1 MDLITEGI
9 SRAFWLLV
17 KGDRDVLRIALLTL
31 KVSGTATLISLALG
45 VPLGTVLALGRFRG
59 RNAVASLI
67 NTGMGLP
74 PVVVGLWVSIMLW
87 RYGPL
92 GSLRL
97 LYTPTAMVIAQTVIA
112 LPIITGLTMSGIG
125 QLDPGIRVQLLSMGA
140 TRWQIVW
147 LLVREARLAILAA
160 VIAGF
165 GRAVSEIGASM
176 MVGGNVVGETRVL
189 TTATSMEVSRGNFGA
204 AIALSILLLL
214 ITLSITAWLTH
225 VQQKGRSAS
234 L

>member
-1 MDLITEGI
+1 MDLIAEGI
-9 SRAFWLLV
+9 AKAFWLLV

-31 KVSGTATLISLALG
+31 KVSGSATLISLALG
-45 VPLGTVLALGRFRG
+45 VPLGTALALGRFRG

-87 RYGPL
+87 RYGPF

-97 LYTPTAMVIAQTVIA
+97 LYTPTAMVIAQTLIA
-112 LPIITGLTMSGIG
+112 LPIITGLTMSGVG
-125 QLDPGIRVQLLSMGA
+125 ALDPGIRVQLLSMGA

-189 TTATSMEVSRGNFGA
+189 TTATSMEVSRGNFGT

-225 VQQKGRSAS
+225 VQQKGRSTS

>member
-1 MDLITEGI
+1 MDLIAEGI
-9 SRAFWLLV
+9 SKAFWLLV

-31 KVSGTATLISLALG
+31 KVSGSATLISLALG
-45 VPLGTVLALGRFRG
+45 VPLGTALALGRFPG

-97 LYTPTAMVIAQTVIA
+97 LYTPTAMVIAQTLIA
-112 LPIITGLTMSGIG
+112 LPIITGLTMSGVG
-125 QLDPGIRVQLLSMGA
+125 ALDPGIRVQLLSMGA

-189 TTATSMEVSRGNFGA
+189 TTATSMEVSRGNFGT

-225 VQQKGRSAS
+225 VQQKGRSTS